1 MEQADGYGRAC
12 EAPQKIAGAIVGIND
27 PTERISGKNMAG
39 FLAPP
44 IAIQECQQFCP
55 KQNLNFGINLGL
67 VSTTPPATG
76 TDAFLRQQNTCSLH
90 SRYYL
95 GKQLVY

>member
-1 MEQADGYGRAC
+1 
-12 EAPQKIAGAIVGIND
+12 
-27 PTERISGKNMAG
+27 MAS

-44 IAIQECQQFCP
+44 IAIQECQKFCT
-55 KQNLNFGINLGL
+55 KQRLYFDINLGL
-67 VSTTPPATG
+67 VYTTPPATG

>member
-1 MEQADGYGRAC
+1 MEQPNRYGRAR
-12 EAPQKIAGAIVGIND
+12 ETPQKIAGAIIGIND

-44 IAIQECQQFCP
+44 IAIQKCQQFCT
-55 KQNLNFGINLGL
+55 KQYLYFDINLGF

-76 TDAFLRQQNTCSLH
+76 TGAFSRQ
-90 SRYYL
+90 
-95 GKQLVY
+95 